1 MFEFDFSQSEVN
13 PSTAGRGPGHEA
25 DRADACGGPASP
37 EPLAE
42 LLPGV
47 DVSNMTVPEF
57 LAASR
62 PAPERLPASTFA
74 HLSDPDDLG
83 RALFEAQGRYSPCDL
98 EFQALIFEAIGT
110 FHGDLVAEKLAP
122 TPNVPEPKAP
132 PMPRKRQPKG
142 WKPPMTN
149 LIALAAVA
157 DGGDENA

>member
-1 MFEFDFSQSEVN
+1 MFEFDFSQSNVI
-13 PSTAGRGPGHEA
+13 PSLAEKGAGHEA
-25 DRADACGGPASP
+25 DRAEAREEQVSS
-37 EPLAE
+37 EPRVE

-74 HLSDPDDLG
+74 HLTDPHDLG
-83 RALFEAQGRYSPCDL
+83 RALFEAQGRYSPYDL

-122 TPNVPEPKAP
+122 TPNVPVPKAP
-132 PMPRKRQPKG
+132 PLPRKRQPKG
-142 WKPPMTN
+142 WKPPMTD

-157 DGGDENA
+157 ERGDENA